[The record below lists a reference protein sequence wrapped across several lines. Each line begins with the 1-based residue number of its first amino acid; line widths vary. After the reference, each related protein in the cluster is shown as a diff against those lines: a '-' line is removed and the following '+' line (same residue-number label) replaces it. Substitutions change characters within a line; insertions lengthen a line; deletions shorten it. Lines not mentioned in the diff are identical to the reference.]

1 MNISSLYNSYP
12 GLYIAQSFVHSLTTA
27 LLVDAA
33 IRVWKIKDP
42 ATRQRLRL
50 LIIIF
55 PVLSF
60 PLYQFINPDRI
71 SLSFRLGAL
80 FDSSRWMNLELLP
93 GVQAGILFILLLSL
107 TTLLFLSQELVPV
120 VKHALSSRQSE
131 SQGEKPPDD
140 SPVVRILAALPGPKP
155 EVSLIHDKDLI
166 LFVTTGKKPV
176 LYISTGS
183 LKALTEDE
191 LQTAIAHELAHI
203 ERNKKPILVVAF
215 LLRVLQ
221 FFNIVSLIEFR
232 RIVQEEEIICD
243 DAAVALTNNSKAL
256 AGTLR
261 KFHPADDEQTDLP
274 DPAQI
279 SPDRMEQYSH
289 SLLIESR
296 IVRLETYGVQIEKG
310 GVIPFILTTTAV
322 VVINYSIV

>member
-12 GLYIAQSFVHSLTTA
+12 GLYIAQSFAHSFTTA

-33 IRVWKIKDP
+33 IRVWKIEDP
-42 ATRQRLRL
+42 AVRQKFRL
-50 LIIIF
+50 LIVIF

-60 PLYQFINPDRI
+60 PLYQLINPDRG

-80 FDSSRWMNLELLP
+80 FDSSRWMNLELFP
-93 GVQAGILFILLLSL
+93 GIQAGLLFIALLSL

-120 VKHALSSRQSE
+120 VQHALSSRRTE
-131 SQGEKPPDD
+131 LKGEKPPDD
-140 SPVVRILAALPGPKP
+140 SPVCKALDALSGPKP
-155 EVSLIHDKDLI
+155 EVFLINDDDLI
-166 LFVTTGKKPV
+166 IFVTTGKNPA
-176 LYISTGS
+176 LYLSTGS
-183 LKALTEDE
+183 VEALNGEE

-203 ERNKKPILVVAF
+203 ERNKRPVLVVAF

-243 DAAVALTNNSKAL
+243 DVAVTLTGNPTAL

-261 KFHPADDEQTDLP
+261 KFHPAEDEQAGLP
-274 DPAQI
+274 EAALNTR
-279 SPDRMEQYSH
+279 DRMEQYGH
-289 SLLIESR
+289 SLLIENR
-296 IVRLETYGVQIEKG
+296 IRRLETYSAQMHQEEL
-310 GVIPFILTTTAV
+310 IPFILTATAV